1 MAKEEVN
8 NSCLFADR
16 LASLMRQRRLKH
28 RELAEIAGVS
38 KAAVGKWLRGTTPGS
53 GELFKIAR
61 ALGVPMES
69 FFDAIP
75 YVTPPAEALHSAA
88 LETPIAFLSPKIR
101 KAQADALEVLSSPQG
116 REVFADVLMR
126 WAAAA
131 SAPQGG
137 QKKTSIRV
145 L

>member
-75 YVTPPAEALHSAA
+75 HVEPPAEALHHPVC
-88 LETPIAFLSPKIR
+88 ETPVAFLSPESR
-101 KAQADALEVLSSPQG
+101 KHVAGMLEIMSTPQEIG
-116 REVFADVLMR
+116 R
-126 WAAAA
+126 A
-131 SAPQGG
+131 SC
-137 QKKTSIRV
+137 RER
-145 L
+145 